1 MRIEDL
7 SAGYHKK
14 IIVKGVSLEVRRGEI
29 ISLIG
34 PNGGGKSTL
43 LKSIFGE
50 LKPIEGA
57 VFVEDQDIRSISL
70 KELSK
75 KMSIVNTD
83 RVKPEHMS
91 AMDVVMSGRLPY
103 SDGFGLYSDS
113 DRKAAAEAVSLMKI
127 EKFAQKP
134 FMDLSD
140 GQKQRTL
147 IARAICQDPEYLIMD
162 EPTSYLDIRH
172 RLELMDVIRGLS
184 DKGVTV
190 IMSLHELELA
200 LMISDRVLMID
211 SEGQVS
217 CERPEVVLE
226 SGILQ
231 GLYGMTEEMD
241 RAVKRQ
247 LEAGREENGKVSEKV
262 PLPGQ
267 TDPQV
272 QESDCGRKH
281 CSYFL
286 NRECEYYPCHDL
298 SEEKFSCLFCYCPL
312 YDMEDCGGTYFISDK
327 GTKNCKDC
335 TFPHERDNYGL
346 VIKKL
351 KEKMYGKTDGRQ
363 V

>member
-1 MRIEDL
+1 MRINDL

-14 IIVKGVSLEVRRGEI
+14 IIVKDVSLEVNKGEI

-43 LKSIFGE
+43 LKTILGE
-50 LKPIEGA
+50 LKPLDGA
-57 VFVEDQDIRSISL
+57 VFIGEEDIRSISL
-70 KELSK
+70 KELST

-103 SDGFGLYSDS
+103 SDGFGLFSER
-113 DRKAAAEAVSLMKI
+113 DREAGLEAVALMKM
-127 EKFAQKP
+127 EKFKDKP

-147 IARAICQDPEYLIMD
+147 IARAICQEPEYLVMD

-172 RLELMDVIRGLS
+172 RLDLMDVIRGLS
-184 DKGVTV
+184 EKGVTV
-190 IMSLHELELA
+190 VMSLHELELA
-200 LMISDRVLMID
+200 LMISDRVLMIN
-211 SEGQVS
+211 SEGEVS
-217 CERPEVVLE
+217 CNRPDEVLRSGVL
-226 SGILQ
+226 Q
-231 GLYGMTEEMD
+231 TLYGMSDEMYKG
-241 RAVKRQ
+241 VKRQ
-247 LEAGREENGKVSEKV
+247 LEAGREFVPGHVPTHEN
-262 PLPGQ
+262 
-267 TDPQV
+267 
-272 QESDCGRKH
+272 GRKH

-286 NRECEYYPCHDL
+286 NMECEYYPCHDL

-335 TFPHERDNYGL
+335 TFPHDRDNYGL

-351 KEKMYGKTDGRQ
+351 KEKMYGKTDGGQ

>member
-1 MRIEDL
+1 MRIEKL

-14 IIVKGVSLEVRRGEI
+14 IIVKNVSLEVSRGEI

-43 LKSIFGE
+43 LKTILGE
-50 LKPIEGA
+50 LKPLDGA
-57 VFVEDQDIRSISL
+57 AYIGEEDIKNISL

-103 SDGFGLYSDS
+103 SDGFGLFSDK
-113 DRKAAAEAVSLMKI
+113 DREAAFEAAALMKI
-127 EKFAQKP
+127 EGFSDKP
-134 FMDLSD
+134 FTDLSD

-147 IARAICQDPEYLIMD
+147 IARAICQEPEYLVMD

-200 LMISDRVLMID
+200 LMISDRVLMIND
-211 SEGQVS
+211 KGVVS
-217 CERPEVVLE
+217 CKEPGEVLE
-226 SGILQ
+226 SGVLQ
-231 GLYGMTEEMD
+231 SLYGMDDEMYK
-241 RAVKRQ
+241 AVKRQ
-247 LEAGREENGKVSEKV
+247 LEAGRQRSKSREHAE
-262 PLPGQ
+262 
-267 TDPQV
+267 
-272 QESDCGRKH
+272 RKH
-281 CSYFL
+281 CTYFL
-286 NRECEYYPCHDL
+286 NKECEYYPCHNL
-298 SEEKFSCLFCYCPL
+298 GKEKFSCLFCYCPL
-312 YDMEDCGGTYFISDK
+312 YDMEDCGGTYFISEK

-335 TFPHERDNYGL
+335 TFPHDRDNYGL

-351 KEKMYGKTDGRQ
+351 KEKMYGKTNGREI
-363 V
+363 